1 MNRKEVEEL
10 MNRVGEAAF
19 IAGTMHG
26 ALSLLVLLK
35 QNPELARQMLQ
46 SIL

>member
-1 MNRKEVEEL
+1 MNLKEMEEL
-10 MNRVGEAAF
+10 INTVGEAAF

-26 ALSLLVLLK
+26 ALALLALLK